1 MKRIAL
7 HTSRIIAV
15 LFLTVIGMKGFSQVD
30 STSPPFKKFPTFPPV
45 KLLLVD
51 SVTTFSKTDLNKKKP
66 TMIMLFSPDC
76 DHCKHETEEL
86 IKRIDDFKDVQ
97 ILMITPMPFENMRE
111 YYQHFG
117 LAKYSN
123 IKMGRDTKFMLP
135 TFYNMRFFPF
145 LAFYNKK
152 QELISVFEG
161 NMPMD
166 KILEE
171 LKK

>member
-1 MKRIAL
+1 
-7 HTSRIIAV
+7 
-15 LFLTVIGMKGFSQVD
+15 
-30 STSPPFKKFPTFPPV
+30 
-45 KLLLVD
+45 
-51 SVTTFSKTDLNKKKP
+51 
-66 TMIMLFSPDC
+66 MIMLFSPDC

-86 IKRIDDFKDVQ
+86 IKRMDDFKDIQ
-97 ILMITPMPFENMRE
+97 IVMSTPLPFEKMKE
-111 YYQHFG
+111 YYLHYG
-117 LAKYSN
+117 LNRFQNIRMGHDDKFILPVFYN
-123 IKMGRDTKFMLP
+123 IKS
-135 TFYNMRFFPF
+135 FPF